1 VFTFILLIVTLAI
14 SAQSLFSLYLMLYSW
29 EYPPLVKGEMYT
41 AIAKDMA
48 GVRTKIKR
56 IR

>member
-1 VFTFILLIVTLAI
+1 MFTFGR
-14 SAQSLFSLYLMLYSW
+14 QSHLM
-29 EYPPLVKGEMYT
+29 KGEMYT

-48 GVRTKIKR
+48 GIKTKIKR